1 MAKSLRQAY
10 MTGRIN
16 QVSTRMIVA
25 NAFVVLLIS
34 LIESLVA
41 CFRFMS

>member
-1 MAKSLRQAY
+1 
-10 MTGRIN
+10 
-16 QVSTRMIVA
+16 MIVA